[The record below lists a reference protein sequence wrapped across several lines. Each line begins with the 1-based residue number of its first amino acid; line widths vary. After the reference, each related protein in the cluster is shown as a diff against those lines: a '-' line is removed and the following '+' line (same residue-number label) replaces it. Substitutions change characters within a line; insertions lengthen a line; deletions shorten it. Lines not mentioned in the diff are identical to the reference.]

1 MTLSDAFNGSGM
13 GRLVSQVLMELT
25 GTPGGML
32 IQVLDD
38 HLLALDRESIMRA
51 LGPPRLIAQRLPD
64 GLEGSGPEFIEVT
77 AGHAE
82 ALGHLL
88 TGLTPQQSE
97 NGFETMLPHGQ
108 KGREG
113 RGGHVHHV
121 SMCTGW
127 RHHRD
132 RLFLTASSAA

>member
-1 MTLSDAFNGSGM
+1 M
-13 GRLVSQVLMELT
+13 LM
-25 GTPGGML
+25 
-32 IQVLDD
+32 QVLDD
-38 HLLALDRESIMRA
+38 HLLALGRESIMRA
-51 LGPPRLIAQRLPD
+51 LGPPRLLAQRLTA
-64 GLEGSGPEFIEVT
+64 GLEGSGSAFIEVT

-82 ALGHLL
+82 ALGHLSP
-88 TGLTPQQSE
+88 GFTPQQSE

-108 KGREG
+108 KGKEG
-113 RGGHVHHV
+113 HGGHGHHV

>member
-1 MTLSDAFNGSGM
+1 MTLSDAINGAGM

-38 HLLALDRESIMRA
+38 HLLALGRESIMRA
-51 LGPPRLIAQRLPD
+51 LGPPRLIAQRLTD
-64 GLEGSGPEFIEVT
+64 GLEGSGPEFVEVT

-88 TGLTPQQSE
+88 TGLTPQQSK
-97 NGFETMLPHGQ
+97 NGVELHSSRCGPPNHRVASPELSQFPRKERARMLG
-108 KGREG
+108 
-113 RGGHVHHV
+113 V
-121 SMCTGW
+121 
-127 RHHRD
+127 
-132 RLFLTASSAA
+132 